1 MIKTGILINMSV
13 LFSLYGNGMIRGRD
27 DKGTGVVPSS
37 GTKKD
42 RPHCPRRKGSMNKL
56 WLGLIFLGLLFSFI
70 NKSPQTVTNVL
81 FFEIEKSVDLILN
94 LISIM
99 AFWIGLMR
107 VAEKTNI
114 LNKLSSALKPF
125 VGYLFEDVQNNLK
138 AVNAILLTLAANLM
152 GIGNSAT
159 AFGIKAMEEMQKA
172 NLNKKR
178 ATNAMCMFL
187 IINVSSIQLIPLNII
202 KLRADSGSSAPSEIM
217 VPTLIV
223 TIFST
228 MVAIISGKYFER
240 KGS

>member
-1 MIKTGILINMSV
+1 
-13 LFSLYGNGMIRGRD
+13 
-27 DKGTGVVPSS
+27 
-37 GTKKD
+37 
-42 RPHCPRRKGSMNKL
+42 MNKL

-99 AFWIGLMR
+99 AFWTGLMR